1 MRTVESGQSTLL
13 LFDVI
18 EILAE
23 QHISYA
29 VIGALAASVHGVVR
43 ASADVDAVLSLT
55 VKDAAKLEEKFRA
68 AGFGTAFRQGD
79 FDDPIPAL
87 LALSDSYENR
97 VDLLVGL
104 RGLEQEAFAR
114 VLEIPFDDET
124 LKVIGREDFIAMKA
138 FAGGPQDLLD
148 ARRAILAAQGPL
160 DLELLAR
167 LAKQYGPDAVRE
179 LNLLLAAQQD

>member
-13 LFDVI
+13 LFDVLR
-18 EILAE
+18 ILAE
-23 QHISYA
+23 QHIDYA

-43 ASADVDAVLSLT
+43 ASVDVDAVLSLT
-55 VKDAAKLEEKFRA
+55 VKDAASLEGKFRA
-68 AGFGTAFRQGD
+68 AGFHTVFRRGD

-87 LALSDSYENR
+87 LALTDSYGNR

-114 VLEIPFDDET
+114 VLEIPFNDET

-148 ARRAILAAQGPL
+148 ARRAILAAPGPL
-160 DLELLAR
+160 DIDLLVR
-167 LAKQYGPDAVRE
+167 LTKQYGPDALKE
-179 LNLLLAAQQD
+179 LDLLLKAQHD